1 PSPTPAPSPYT
12 LSLHDALPIYPI
24 SRMISLLSAFDAE
37 VSIPN
42 PRMDQ
47 GVEQVDQ
54 QIDHHERDRDK
65 QDAALQQRVISVGD
79 RLQDQLTHTGQGKD
93 LLNHHRAAEEIPD
106 LDAENRHHRD
116 QGVPQGVAPNDDPLR
131 RPLDPGHFDIFLV

>member
-1 PSPTPAPSPYT
+1 MSGANTAISKKIRIRTSPASA
-12 LSLHDALPIYPI
+12 SRFWRKCNPI
-24 SRMISLLSAFDAE
+24 SRMISLLSK

-47 GVEQVDQ
+47 GIQQVDQ

-93 LLNHHRAAEEIPD
+93 LLNH
-106 LDAENRHHRD
+106 
-116 QGVPQGVAPNDDPLR
+116 
-131 RPLDPGHFDIFLV
+131 

>member
-1 PSPTPAPSPYT
+1 MSGANTAISIKIRIRTSPASA
-12 LSLHDALPIYPI
+12 SRFWRKRNPI

-47 GVEQVDQ
+47 GIQQVDQ

-79 RLQDQLTHTGQGKD
+79 RRQDQLTHPGQGKD
-93 LLNHHRAAEEIPD
+93 LLNQERK
-106 LDAENRHHRD
+106 
-116 QGVPQGVAPNDDPLR
+116 
-131 RPLDPGHFDIFLV
+131 